1 MGIGRRPRPGDV
13 FPFASGRK
21 PCGHPA
27 PLWLDKKLRRAAL
40 RYPFPM
46 RLKLSD
52 VRAELPPLLHL
63 AIPLIAGE
71 LGWVSMSLVD
81 TVMLGHL
88 PNPALAMSAAA
99 LAQVP
104 FNVACFGLGGIL
116 LGLDTLISQAL
127 GARRQHEANR
137 WLFHGILMAVALSAL
152 LTVLFVLTPL
162 LMMRLPVDRAILV
175 QAAPALQG
183 LNYGTLPLLLY
194 FTLRRYL
201 QAQHHGRPIAF
212 ALVSANLVNAVG
224 DWALVFGHHFRLG
237 ILTLRIPAYGVTGS
251 SWATSFARL
260 YLMLVLL
267 IALWSGERKHQYGL
281 RDSLRG
287 RNADAQAA
295 TGRLAGRS
303 GTPGRDKDGLRVN
316 RRASLGWFQLS
327 HLRQLFLLGAPA
339 GASILAE
346 IGIFA
351 LVTSLIATFGPLPL
365 AGHEVALQCASTTFM
380 VPFAISA
387 ATSVRVGHAIGR
399 MRIGAARAGNVL
411 AAGWSGI
418 GSGALFMLCASVLLL
433 TFPSRIAHLFTPNP
447 EVVSAAVPLLLI
459 AAGFQFFDGVQ
470 TTATGALRG
479 VGNTRTPFLIQLLG
493 YWGIG
498 MPLGILLGFHEKLGA
513 AGLWWGLLI
522 ALSSA
527 AILLCLVWR
536 HSTRALS

>member
-1 MGIGRRPRPGDV
+1 METVRHQGSRHLPVTPKC
-13 FPFASGRK
+13 FT
-21 PCGHPA
+21 
-27 PLWLDKKLRRAAL
+27 LT
-40 RYPFPM
+40 PM

-52 VRAELPPLLHL
+52 VRAEFPPLLYL
-63 AIPLIAGE
+63 ALPLIAGE
-71 LGWVSMSLVD
+71 LGWIAMSLVD

-88 PNPALAMSAAA
+88 PDAPLAMSAAA

-116 LGLDTLISQAL
+116 LGLDALISQAL
-127 GARRQHEANR
+127 GAKDQHEANR
-137 WLFHGILMAVALSAL
+137 WLFHGILLAIILSAL
-152 LTVLFVLTPL
+152 LTVLFALTPL
-162 LMMRLPVDRAILV
+162 LLLRLPVDQVILD
-175 QAAPALQG
+175 QAAPALRG

-201 QAQHHGRPIAF
+201 QAAHHGRPIAF
-212 ALVSANLVNAVG
+212 ALISANLINAAG
-224 DWALVFGHHFRLG
+224 DWALIFGHHLRLG
-237 ILTLRIPAYGVTGS
+237 VLILNIPAFGVTGS

-260 YLMLVLL
+260 YLMMVLL
-267 IALWSGERKHQYGL
+267 AALWRGERRHQYRL
-281 RDSLRG
+281 LDSLRIRSAG
-287 RNADAQAA
+287 ADA
-295 TGRLAGRS
+295 TTS
-303 GTPGRDKDGLRVN
+303 GWGDR
-316 RRASLGWFQLS
+316 LGWFQLS

-339 GASILAE
+339 GASIVAE

-399 MRIGAARAGNVL
+399 MRIGTARAGNVL

-418 GSGALFMLCASVLLL
+418 GAGALFMLSASALLL
-433 TFPSRIAHLFTPNP
+433 TIPGRIARLFTPNP
-447 EVVSAAVPLLLI
+447 GVIAAAVPLLLI
-459 AAGFQFFDGVQ
+459 AAGFQFFDGLQ

-479 VGNTRTPFLIQLLG
+479 AGNTRMPFLIQLLG

-522 ALSSA
+522 ALASA
-527 AILLCLVWR
+527 AFLLCMVWR
-536 HSTRALS
+536 HSTRALA